1 MRRNSDNFYKSL
13 IVLANPKTV
22 VNDRYAQKE
31 VKDKVIRAGSAYF
44 YNEKRVA
51 ESREIPLS
59 KKEMLEIAQDFL
71 NKNREERKDYFA
83 KYENLVREM
92 KDLETGK
99 ETQEL
104 QEQKKTV
111 NTIKEESEQK
121 SVEELQKEDN
131 KKICFAKNNK
141 NVDTTEKVKE
151 TDSGTGLICPRC
163 GSELVVRTAK
173 KGANVGNMFYGCSNF
188 PRCRFVRNIGQPEKN

>member
-1 MRRNSDNFYKSL
+1 MK
-13 IVLANPKTV
+13 KM
-22 VNDRYAQKE
+22 
-31 VKDKVIRAGSAYF
+31 
-44 YNEKRVA
+44 VA

-121 SVEELQKEDN
+121 SVEELQKE
-131 KKICFAKNNK
+131 
-141 NVDTTEKVKE
+141 
-151 TDSGTGLICPRC
+151 R
-163 GSELVVRTAK
+163 
-173 KGANVGNMFYGCSNF
+173 
-188 PRCRFVRNIGQPEKN
+188 

>member
-31 VKDKVIRAGSAYF
+31 VKDKVIRADQLISTM
-44 YNEKRVA
+44 KKMVA

-59 KKEMLEIAQDFL
+59 KKEMLKIAQDFL

-173 KGANVGNMFYGCSNF
+173 KGANVGNIFYGCSNF

>member
-31 VKDKVIRAGSAYF
+31 VKDKVIRADQLISTM
-44 YNEKRVA
+44 KKMVA

>member
-1 MRRNSDNFYKSL
+1 M
-13 IVLANPKTV
+13 
-22 VNDRYAQKE
+22 
-31 VKDKVIRAGSAYF
+31 
-44 YNEKRVA
+44 VA

-92 KDLETGK
+92 KDLEKGK
-99 ETQEL
+99 ETQGL
-104 QEQKKTV
+104 HEQKKTV

-131 KKICFAKNNK
+131 KKNCFAKNNK

>member
-31 VKDKVIRAGSAYF
+31 VKDKVIRAVQLISTM
-44 YNEKRVA
+44 KKMVA

-59 KKEMLEIAQDFL
+59 KKEMLKIAQDFL

-173 KGANVGNMFYGCSNF
+173 KGANVGNIFYGCSNF